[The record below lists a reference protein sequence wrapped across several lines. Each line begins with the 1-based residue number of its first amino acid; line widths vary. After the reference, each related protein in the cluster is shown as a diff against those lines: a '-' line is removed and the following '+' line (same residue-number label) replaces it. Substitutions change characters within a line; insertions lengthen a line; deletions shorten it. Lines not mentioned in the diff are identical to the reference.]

1 MQTGLQDFQDS
12 QDQNSVN
19 PENPVILSNV
29 FMKTLGLIGGTGP
42 ESTIDYYRLLTNLYR
57 EKADGASPHII
68 INSINLKQMN
78 EWISAGELDK
88 VTDELVKQF
97 ETLQRAGVDFA
108 ALTANTPHIV
118 FDDLKQR
125 VTLPLI
131 SIVEA
136 TCERAQLLGFK
147 SVALFGTRYT
157 MQAPFYPSVFSRT
170 DIKLVTPNEEE
181 QDYIHEKYFGEL
193 LKDKFLPETRARF
206 LEIADT
212 MRAREGIEAL
222 ILGGTEIPLLLRAEE
237 HNGIHFLDTT
247 RIHVDRL
254 ITEMLK

>member
-1 MQTGLQDFQDS
+1 
-12 QDQNSVN
+12 
-19 PENPVILSNV
+19 
-29 FMKTLGLIGGTGP
+29 MKTLGLIGGTGP

-57 EKADGASPHII
+57 EKADGASPHVI
-68 INSINLKQMN
+68 INSINLKLMID
-78 EWISAGELDK
+78 WMSAGELGK
-88 VTDELVKQF
+88 VTDYLVREF
-97 ETLQRAGVDFA
+97 ETLERAGVDFA

-118 FDDLKQR
+118 FDDLRQR
-125 VTLPLI
+125 VKLPLI

-136 TCERAQLLGFK
+136 TCERAQSLGFK
-147 SVALFGTRYT
+147 RVALFGTRYT

-181 QDYIHEKYFGEL
+181 QNYIHEKYFSEL

-212 MRAREGIEAL
+212 MKARDGIEAL
-222 ILGGTEIPLLLRAEE
+222 ILGGTEIPLLLRADE
-237 HNGIHFLDTT
+237 HNGIRLLDTT

-254 ITEMLK
+254 IEEMLK

>member
-1 MQTGLQDFQDS
+1 
-12 QDQNSVN
+12 
-19 PENPVILSNV
+19 
-29 FMKTLGLIGGTGP
+29 MKTLGLIGGTGP

-57 EKADGASPHII
+57 EKADGESPHII
-68 INSINLKQMN
+68 INSINLKQM
-78 EWISAGELDK
+78 IDLMGAGELDK

-118 FDDLKQR
+118 FDDIKQR

-136 TCERAQLLGFK
+136 TADRAQSLGFK

-157 MQAPFYPSVFSRT
+157 MQAAFYPSVFSRT
-170 DIKLVTPNEEE
+170 SIKLITPNDEE
-181 QDYIHEKYFGEL
+181 QNYIHEKYFGEL

-206 LEIADT
+206 LEIADA
-212 MRAREGIEAL
+212 MKAREGIEAL
-222 ILGGTEIPLLLRAEE
+222 ILGGTEIPLLLRADE

-254 ITEMLK
+254 IEELLK